1 MKLKLKNENMG
12 IYIYIYIYIYIVMQ
26 VVMGYLGVWKDFGI
40 VLENECHFDWQNL
53 VAHLQ
58 LQS

>member
-1 MKLKLKNENMG
+1 MKLKLMNEKMG
-12 IYIYIYIYIYIVMQ
+12 IYIYIVMQ
-26 VVMGYLGVWKDFGI
+26 VLMGYLGVWKGFGI

>member
-1 MKLKLKNENMG
+1 MKLKLKNEKMG
-12 IYIYIYIYIYIVMQ
+12 IYIYIYIYIVMQ
-26 VVMGYLGVWKDFGI
+26 VLMGYLGVWKGFGI